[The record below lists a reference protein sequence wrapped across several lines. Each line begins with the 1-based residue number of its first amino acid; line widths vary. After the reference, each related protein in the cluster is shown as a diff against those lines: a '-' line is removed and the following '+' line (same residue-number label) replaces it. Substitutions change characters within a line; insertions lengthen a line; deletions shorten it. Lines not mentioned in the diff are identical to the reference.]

1 MGRLFSLLLF
11 PKRIELICQIAERH
25 TDDGDDD
32 VGDSWPPLEDL
43 NKEFQAEVI
52 NKDVAYRHE
61 KISDNLRPTS

>member
-1 MGRLFSLLLF
+1 MLQVLF
-11 PKRIELICQIAERH
+11 AERIKFITQITKRH
-25 TDDGDDD
+25 ADDGDDD
-32 VGDSWPPLEDL
+32 VGDGRPPLENL